1 MKDYN
6 RTSCSL
12 LVSYDLSLS
21 LSLSLDSVLE
31 EKQQQKVDYITIEAK
46 NEQW

>member
-12 LVSYDLSLS
+12 LVSYDLS